1 MFPACFPNCNACLT
15 LNGHDHIHHI
25 QSAINLPRPG
35 MMHRTTTA
43 AMTSPHSLETKLRDA
58 REHLS
63 SEEIDGWLLYD
74 YRGMNPI
81 FADTVGAIANVTRP
95 CWLWAPASGEPKLLV
110 SYVDQGRFGRLGL
123 ETRLWV
129 SRSQM
134 TDRLREL
141 LRGARVV
148 AMEYSP
154 DGALPRVS
162 WVDAGT
168 VEMVRSF
175 GVEVVSSADTVQYAT
190 QRWGAVDLA
199 SHREAAGRL
208 DCIVQEAFR
217 HIGERLSVRPTEY
230 NVAEFIRSRFREEGM
245 EAPDGPIVAV
255 NEHGADPHF
264 DPTPENTRVIGP
276 GDWVLID
283 LWARMEGEENMY
295 ADITWTGYVGDVAPS
310 QHREVFGVVVGA
322 RDAAVAA
329 IAEHFERG
337 RRPRGWEIDK
347 VAREHI
353 ARAGYGE
360 RFSHRLGHSIGR
372 EVHGNAVNLD
382 SWETHDTRRLIPGI
396 ATSIEPGIYLPGE
409 FGVRSEI
416 DVYISEDG
424 PVVTTAIQREPVM
437 IGR

>member
-1 MFPACFPNCNACLT
+1 MPLQPTPA
-15 LNGHDHIHHI
+15 
-25 QSAINLPRPG
+25 
-35 MMHRTTTA
+35 
-43 AMTSPHSLETKLRDA
+43 TKLQNA
-58 REHLS
+58 QEHLT
-63 SEEIDGWLLYD
+63 SEQIDGWLLYD

-81 FADTVGAIANVTRP
+81 FTETLGALAHVTRP
-95 CWLWAPASGEPKLLV
+95 CWLWVPVSGTPKLLV
-110 SYVDQGRFGRLGL
+110 SYVDQGRFEHLGI
-123 ETRLWV
+123 ETLLWV

-134 TDRLREL
+134 RNRLREL

-168 VEMVRSF
+168 VEMVKGL

-190 QRWGAVDLA
+190 QRWSAAELL

-208 DCIVQEAFR
+208 DTIVQDAFR
-217 HIGERLSVRPTEY
+217 YIGDRLTAPPTEHD
-230 NVAEFIRSRFREEGM
+230 VAEFIRSRFREEGM

-264 DPTPENTRVIGP
+264 DPTPTNSHVIRP

-295 ADITWTGYVGDVAPS
+295 ADITWTGYVGDTVPS
-310 QHREVFGVVVGA
+310 EHKEVFDIVVGA

-329 IAEHFERG
+329 IADHFEQGG
-337 RRPRGWEIDK
+337 RPQGWQIDK
-347 VAREHI
+347 VARDYIHE
-353 ARAGYGE
+353 AGYGE
-360 RFSHRLGHSIGR
+360 YFSHRLGHSIGR

-382 SWETHDTRRLIPGI
+382 SWETHDTRRLMPGI
-396 ATSIEPGIYLPGE
+396 ATSVEPGIYLPGR

-424 PVVTTAIQREPVM
+424 PVVTTAVQREPVM

>member
-1 MFPACFPNCNACLT
+1 MLSEHT
-15 LNGHDHIHHI
+15 LKTTIR
-25 QSAINLPRPG
+25 SAQ
-35 MMHRTTTA
+35 
-43 AMTSPHSLETKLRDA
+43 
-58 REHLS
+58 EHLR

-95 CWLWAPASGEPKLLV
+95 CWLWVPVSGAPMLLV

-123 ETRLWV
+123 ETLLWV

-134 TDRLREL
+134 RNRLREL

-154 DGALPRVS
+154 EGALPRAS

-168 VEMVRSF
+168 VEMVRGL

-190 QRWGAVDLA
+190 QRWSAADLL

-208 DCIVQEAFR
+208 DSIVQDAFR
-217 HIGERLSVRPTEY
+217 YIGERLKMRPTEY
-230 NVAEFIRSRFREEGM
+230 EVAEFIRSRFREEGM

-264 DPTPENTRVIGP
+264 DPTPANSHTIAW

-283 LWARMEGEENMY
+283 LWARMEGAENMY
-295 ADITWTGYVGDVAPS
+295 ADITWTGCVGDTVPS
-310 QHREVFGVVVGA
+310 EHREVFEVVVGA
-322 RDAAVAA
+322 RDAAVAT
-329 IAEHFERG
+329 IAGHFEHG
-337 RRPRGWEIDK
+337 RNPQGWEIDK
-347 VAREHI
+347 VARDYIGE
-353 ARAGYGE
+353 AGYGE
-360 RFSHRLGHSIGR
+360 YFSHRLGHSIGR

-396 ATSIEPGIYLPGE
+396 VTSVEPGIYLPGK

>member
-1 MFPACFPNCNACLT
+1 
-15 LNGHDHIHHI
+15 
-25 QSAINLPRPG
+25 
-35 MMHRTTTA
+35 
-43 AMTSPHSLETKLRDA
+43 MTSPHPLETRLRNA
-58 REHLS
+58 QEHLS

-95 CWLWAPASGEPKLLV
+95 CWLWVPVSDAPKLLV
-110 SYVDQGRFGRLGL
+110 SYVDQGRFGGLGL
-123 ETRLWV
+123 ETLLWV

-134 TDRLREL
+134 RDRLRDL

-168 VEMVRSF
+168 VEMVRGL

-190 QRWGAVDLA
+190 QRWSAADLH
-199 SHREAAGRL
+199 SHREAASRL
-208 DCIVQEAFR
+208 DTIVQDAFR
-217 HIGERLSVRPTEY
+217 YITERIEARPTEY
-230 NVAEFIRSRFREEGM
+230 EVAEFIRSRFREEGM
-245 EAPDGPIVAV
+245 EAPDGPVVAV

-264 DPTPENTRVIGP
+264 DPTPANSHAIAMR
-276 GDWVLID
+276 DWVLID

-295 ADITWTGYVGDVAPS
+295 ADITWTGYVGDTVPS
-310 QHREVFGVVVGA
+310 EHREVFEIVVGA

-337 RRPRGWEIDK
+337 RRPQGWEIDK
-347 VAREHI
+347 VARDFI
-353 ARAGYGE
+353 TNAGYGE

-382 SWETHDTRRLIPGI
+382 GWETHDTRRLMPGI
-396 ATSIEPGIYLPGE
+396 ATSVEPGIYLPGK

-416 DVYISEDG
+416 DVYVSEDG
-424 PVVTTAIQREPVM
+424 PVVTTAVQREPVM

>member
-1 MFPACFPNCNACLT
+1 MPLAQT
-15 LNGHDHIHHI
+15 ID
-25 QSAINLPRPG
+25 
-35 MMHRTTTA
+35 
-43 AMTSPHSLETKLRDA
+43 TKLRNA
-58 REHLS
+58 QEHLS

-81 FADTVGAIANVTRP
+81 FADAVGAIANVTRP
-95 CWLWAPASGEPKLLV
+95 CWLWVPVSGSPRLLV
-110 SYVDQGRFGRLGL
+110 SYVDQGRFEHLGI
-123 ETRLWV
+123 ETVLWV

-134 TDRLREL
+134 RDRLREL

-148 AMEYSP
+148 AMEYSL

-168 VEMVRSF
+168 VEMVRGL

-190 QRWGAVDLA
+190 QRWSAADLV

-208 DCIVQEAFR
+208 DTIVQEAFR
-217 HIGERLSVRPTEY
+217 YIGEQLEARPTEY
-230 NVAEFIRSRFREEGM
+230 DVAEFIRSRFREEGM
-245 EAPDGPIVAV
+245 EAPDGPVVAV

-264 DPTPENTRVIGP
+264 DPTPANSHVIAP

-295 ADITWTGYVGDVAPS
+295 ADITWTGYVGDTVPS
-310 QHREVFGVVVGA
+310 DHREVFDIVVGA

-329 IAEHFERG
+329 IAAHFEQG
-337 RRPRGWEIDK
+337 RRPQGWEIDK
-347 VAREHI
+347 VARDYV
-353 ARAGYGE
+353 ADAGYGE

-382 SWETHDTRRLIPGI
+382 SWETHDTRRLMPGI
-396 ATSIEPGIYLPGE
+396 ATSVEPGIYLPGK

-416 DVYISEDG
+416 DVYISENG
-424 PVVTTAIQREPVM
+424 PVVTTAVQREPVM

>member
-1 MFPACFPNCNACLT
+1 MLSEHP
-15 LNGHDHIHHI
+15 
-25 QSAINLPRPG
+25 
-35 MMHRTTTA
+35 
-43 AMTSPHSLETKLRDA
+43 LETTIRNA
-58 REHLS
+58 HEHLR

-81 FADTVGAIANVTRP
+81 FWDAVGPIANVTRP
-95 CWLWAPASGEPKLLV
+95 CWLWVPVSGAPKLLV
-110 SYVDQGRFGRLGL
+110 SYVDQGRFERLGI
-123 ETRLWV
+123 ETVLWV

-134 TDRLREL
+134 RDRLREL
-141 LRGARVV
+141 LRGVGVV

-168 VEMVRSF
+168 VEMVRGL

-190 QRWGAVDLA
+190 QRWSEADLR
-199 SHREAAGRL
+199 SHRAAAGKL
-208 DCIVQEAFR
+208 DAIVQDAFR
-217 HIGERLSVRPTEY
+217 YIGERLKFRPTEY
-230 NVAEFIRSRFREEGM
+230 EVVEFIRSRFREEGM

-264 DPTPENTRVIGP
+264 DPTPANSHTIAW

-283 LWARMEGEENMY
+283 LWARMEGAENMY
-295 ADITWTGYVGDVAPS
+295 ADITWTGYVGDTVPS
-310 QHREVFGVVVGA
+310 EHREVFKVVIGA

-329 IAEHFERG
+329 IAEHFEHG
-337 RRPRGWEIDK
+337 RNPQGWEIDK
-347 VAREHI
+347 VARDYI
-353 ARAGYGE
+353 GNAGYGE

-396 ATSIEPGIYLPGE
+396 ATSVEPGIYLPGK

-416 DVYISEDG
+416 DVYISEEG
-424 PVVTTAIQREPVM
+424 PIVTTAVQREPVM

>member
-1 MFPACFPNCNACLT
+1 MSPEHTLESRLRNA
-15 LNGHDHIHHI
+15 
-25 QSAINLPRPG
+25 Q
-35 MMHRTTTA
+35 
-43 AMTSPHSLETKLRDA
+43 
-58 REHLS
+58 EHLL

-95 CWLWAPASGEPKLLV
+95 CWLWVPVSGAPMLLV

-123 ETRLWV
+123 ETLLWV

-134 TDRLREL
+134 RNRLREL

-154 DGALPRVS
+154 EGALPRAS

-168 VEMVRSF
+168 VEMVRGL

-190 QRWGAVDLA
+190 QRWSGADLL

-208 DCIVQEAFR
+208 DSIVQDAFR
-217 HIGERLSVRPTEY
+217 YIGERLSERPTEY
-230 NVAEFIRSRFREEGM
+230 DVAEFIRSRFWEEGM

-264 DPTPENTRVIGP
+264 DPTPANSHAITW

-295 ADITWTGYVGDVAPS
+295 ADITWTGCVGDTVPS
-310 QHREVFGVVVGA
+310 EHREVFEVVVGA
-322 RDAAVAA
+322 RDAAVSA
-329 IAEHFERG
+329 IAVHSEQG
-337 RRPRGWEIDK
+337 RRPQGWEIDK
-347 VAREHI
+347 VARDYI
-353 ARAGYGE
+353 ADAGYGE
-360 RFSHRLGHSIGR
+360 YFSHRLGHSIGR

-396 ATSIEPGIYLPGE
+396 VTSVEPGIYLPGK

>member
-1 MFPACFPNCNACLT
+1 MSPEHTLESRLRNA
-15 LNGHDHIHHI
+15 
-25 QSAINLPRPG
+25 Q
-35 MMHRTTTA
+35 
-43 AMTSPHSLETKLRDA
+43 
-58 REHLS
+58 EHLL

-74 YRGMNPI
+74 YWGMNPI

-95 CWLWAPASGEPKLLV
+95 CWLWVPVSGAPMLLV

-123 ETRLWV
+123 ETLLWV

-134 TDRLREL
+134 RNRLREL

-154 DGALPRVS
+154 EGALPRVS

-168 VEMVRSF
+168 VEMVRGL
-175 GVEVVSSADTVQYAT
+175 GVEVVSSSDTVQYAT
-190 QRWGAVDLA
+190 QRWSEADLR
-199 SHREAAGRL
+199 SHRAAASRL
-208 DCIVQEAFR
+208 DSIVQDAFR
-217 HIGERLSVRPTEY
+217 YIGERLKFRPTEY
-230 NVAEFIRSRFREEGM
+230 EVAEFIRSRFREEGM

-264 DPTPENTRVIGP
+264 DPTPANSHAITW

-295 ADITWTGYVGDVAPS
+295 ADITWTGCVGDTVPS
-310 QHREVFGVVVGA
+310 EHREVFEVVVGA
-322 RDAAVAA
+322 RDAAVSA
-329 IAEHFERG
+329 IAVHSEQG
-337 RRPRGWEIDK
+337 RRPQGWEIDK
-347 VAREHI
+347 VARDYI
-353 ARAGYGE
+353 GDAGYGE

-396 ATSIEPGIYLPGE
+396 ATSVEPGIYLPGK

-416 DVYISEDG
+416 DVYISEEG
-424 PVVTTAIQREPVM
+424 PVVTTAVQREPVM

>member
-1 MFPACFPNCNACLT
+1 MPP
-15 LNGHDHIHHI
+15 
-25 QSAINLPRPG
+25 QP
-35 MMHRTTTA
+35 
-43 AMTSPHSLETKLRDA
+43 SLAKLRNA
-58 REHLS
+58 QEHLA
-63 SEEIDGWLLYD
+63 SEQTDGWLLYD

-81 FADTVGAIANVTRP
+81 FADTVGEIPNVTRP
-95 CWLWAPASGEPKLLV
+95 CWLWVPVSGSPKLLV
-110 SYVDQGRFGRLGL
+110 SYVDQGRFKHLGI
-123 ETRLWV
+123 ETLLWV

-134 TDRLREL
+134 RDRLREL
-141 LRGARVV
+141 LRGARVI

-168 VEMVRSF
+168 VEMVRGL
-175 GVEVVSSADTVQYAT
+175 GVKVVSSADTMQYAT
-190 QRWGAVDLA
+190 QRWSAADLL

-208 DCIVQEAFR
+208 DTIVQDAFR
-217 HIGERLSVRPTEY
+217 HIGERLATPPTEHD
-230 NVAEFIRSRFREEGM
+230 VAEFIRSRFRDEGM

-264 DPTPENTRVIGP
+264 DPTPTNSHVIRP

-283 LWARMEGEENMY
+283 LWARMDGAENMY
-295 ADITWTGYVGDVAPS
+295 ADITWTGYVGDAVPS
-310 QHREVFGVVVGA
+310 EHREVFDIVVRA

-329 IAEHFERG
+329 IAEHFEQG
-337 RRPRGWEIDK
+337 GSPQGWQIDK
-347 VAREHI
+347 VARDYIHES
-353 ARAGYGE
+353 GYGE
-360 RFSHRLGHSIGR
+360 HFSHRLGHSISR

-382 SWETHDTRRLIPGI
+382 SWETHDTRRLLPGI
-396 ATSIEPGIYLPGE
+396 ATSVEPGIYLPGR

-424 PVVTTAIQREPVM
+424 PVVTTAVQREPVM

>member
-1 MFPACFPNCNACLT
+1 MP
-15 LNGHDHIHHI
+15 
-25 QSAINLPRPG
+25 
-35 MMHRTTTA
+35 
-43 AMTSPHSLETKLRDA
+43 SPHPLVTKLHNA
-58 REHLS
+58 QEHLS
-63 SEEIDGWLLYD
+63 SEHIDGWLLYD

-95 CWLWAPASGEPKLLV
+95 CWLWVPVSGVPMLLV
-110 SYVDQGRFGRLGL
+110 SYVDQGRFEHLGI
-123 ETRLWV
+123 ETLLWV

-134 TDRLREL
+134 RDGLREL
-141 LRGARVV
+141 LHGAGVV

-168 VEMVRSF
+168 VEMVRGL

-190 QRWGAVDLA
+190 QRWSAADLV

-208 DCIVQEAFR
+208 DTIVQDAFR
-217 HIGERLSVRPTEY
+217 YIGERLSVSLTEY
-230 NVAEFIRSRFREEGM
+230 DVAEFIRSWFREEGM

-264 DPTPENTRVIGP
+264 DPTPANSHAIAR

-283 LWARMEGEENMY
+283 LWARMGGEENMY
-295 ADITWTGYVGDVAPS
+295 ADITWTGYVGVTVPS
-310 QHREVFGVVVGA
+310 EHREVFDIVVGA
-322 RDAAVAA
+322 RDAAVAT
-329 IAEHFERG
+329 IAGHFRQG
-337 RRPRGWEIDK
+337 DTPQGWQIDR
-347 VAREHI
+347 VARDYV
-353 ARAGYGE
+353 ADAGYGE
-360 RFSHRLGHSIGR
+360 QFSHRLGHSIGR

-382 SWETHDTRRLIPGI
+382 SWETHDTRRLLSGI
-396 ATSIEPGIYLPGE
+396 ATSVEPGIYLPGR

-424 PVVTTAIQREPVM
+424 PVITTAVQREPVM
-437 IGR
+437 IVR

>member
-1 MFPACFPNCNACLT
+1 MSPEHTLESRLRNA
-15 LNGHDHIHHI
+15 
-25 QSAINLPRPG
+25 Q
-35 MMHRTTTA
+35 
-43 AMTSPHSLETKLRDA
+43 
-58 REHLS
+58 EHLL

-95 CWLWAPASGEPKLLV
+95 CWLWVPVSGAPMLLV

-123 ETRLWV
+123 ETLLWV

-134 TDRLREL
+134 RNRLREL
-141 LRGARVV
+141 LRGTRVV
-148 AMEYSP
+148 AMEYSR

-168 VEMVRSF
+168 VEMVRGL

-190 QRWGAVDLA
+190 QRWSEADLL

-208 DCIVQEAFR
+208 DSIVQDAFQY
-217 HIGERLSVRPTEY
+217 IGERLSMRPTEY
-230 NVAEFIRSRFREEGM
+230 DVAAFIRSRFREEEM

-264 DPTPENTRVIGP
+264 DPTPANSHVIGL

-283 LWARMEGEENMY
+283 LWARMEGAENMY
-295 ADITWTGYVGDVAPS
+295 ADITWTGYVGDTVPS
-310 QHREVFGVVVGA
+310 EHREVFEVVVGA

-329 IAEHFERG
+329 IAEQFEHS
-337 RRPRGWEIDK
+337 RRPQGWEIDK
-347 VAREHI
+347 VARDYI
-353 ARAGYGE
+353 GDAGYGE

-396 ATSIEPGIYLPGE
+396 ATSVEPGIYLPGK

-416 DVYISEDG
+416 DVYISEEG
-424 PVVTTAIQREPVM
+424 PIVTTAVQREPVM

>member
-1 MFPACFPNCNACLT
+1 MSSEHP
-15 LNGHDHIHHI
+15 
-25 QSAINLPRPG
+25 
-35 MMHRTTTA
+35 
-43 AMTSPHSLETKLRDA
+43 LETKLRNA
-58 REHLS
+58 QELLL

-81 FADTVGAIANVTRP
+81 FWDAVGPIANVTRP
-95 CWLWAPASGEPKLLV
+95 CWLWVPVSGAPKLLV
-110 SYVDQGRFGRLGL
+110 SYVDQGRFERLGI
-123 ETRLWV
+123 ETVLWV

-134 TDRLREL
+134 IDRLREL
-141 LRGARVV
+141 LRGARVI

-168 VEMVRSF
+168 VEMIRGLGVR
-175 GVEVVSSADTVQYAT
+175 VVSSGDTVQYAT
-190 QRWGAVDLA
+190 QRSSEDDLR
-199 SHREAAGRL
+199 SHRAAAGKL
-208 DCIVQEAFR
+208 DAIVQDAFR
-217 HIGERLSVRPTEY
+217 YIGERLSMRPTEY
-230 NVAEFIRSRFREEGM
+230 DVAEFIRSRFREEGM

-264 DPTPENTRVIGP
+264 DPTPANSHVIAQ

-283 LWARMEGEENMY
+283 LWARMEGAENMY
-295 ADITWTGYVGDVAPS
+295 ADITWTGYVGDTVPS
-310 QHREVFGVVVGA
+310 EHREVFEVVIGA

-329 IAEHFERG
+329 IAGHFEHG
-337 RRPRGWEIDK
+337 QNPQGWEIDK
-347 VAREHI
+347 VARNYI
-353 ARAGYGE
+353 GDAGYGE
-360 RFSHRLGHSIGR
+360 FFSHRLGHSIGR

-396 ATSIEPGIYLPGE
+396 ATSVEPGIYLPGK

-424 PVVTTAIQREPVM
+424 PVVTTSLQREPVM

>member
-1 MFPACFPNCNACLT
+1 MPLQPT
-15 LNGHDHIHHI
+15 L
-25 QSAINLPRPG
+25 A
-35 MMHRTTTA
+35 
-43 AMTSPHSLETKLRDA
+43 TKLHNA
-58 REHLS
+58 QEHLS
-63 SEEIDGWLLYD
+63 SEQTDGWLLYD

-81 FADTVGAIANVTRP
+81 FTETLGAIAHVTRP
-95 CWLWAPASGEPKLLV
+95 CWLWVPLNGTPKLLV
-110 SYVDQGRFGRLGL
+110 SYVDQGRFKHLGI
-123 ETRLWV
+123 ETLLWV

-134 TDRLREL
+134 RDRLREL
-141 LRGARVV
+141 LRGARAV

-168 VEMVRSF
+168 VEMVRGL

-190 QRWGAVDLA
+190 QRWSAADLL

-208 DCIVQEAFR
+208 DAIVQDAFR
-217 HIGERLSVRPTEY
+217 YIGDRLATPPTEHD
-230 NVAEFIRSRFREEGM
+230 VAEFIRSRFRDEGM

-264 DPTPENTRVIGP
+264 DPTPTNSYVIRP

-295 ADITWTGYVGDVAPS
+295 ADITWTAYAGDVVPS
-310 QHREVFGVVVGA
+310 EHREVFDIVVGA

-329 IAEHFERG
+329 IAAHFEQGG
-337 RRPRGWEIDK
+337 RPQGWQIDK
-347 VAREHI
+347 VARDYIHE
-353 ARAGYGE
+353 AGYGE
-360 RFSHRLGHSIGR
+360 YFSHRLGHSIGR

-382 SWETHDTRRLIPGI
+382 SWETHDTRRLMPGI
-396 ATSIEPGIYLPGE
+396 ATSVEPGIYLPGK

-424 PVVTTAIQREPVM
+424 PVVTTAVQREPVM